1 MDNKKEFMLVYVDS
15 FSGSEE
21 VLYRGAEYQCRDEKH
36 LRTRNL
42 SAKTKKCFQIIKV
55 RPTRTST
62 TSTAKKIF
70 AGILGTLFV
79 GGGLLKLT

>member
-1 MDNKKEFMLVYVDS
+1 MDNNKFMLVYIDS
-15 FSGSEE
+15 YSGSEE
-21 VLYRGAEYQCRDEKH
+21 VLYRGAEYQCREEKH

-55 RPTRTST
+55 KPTRTSS
-62 TSTAKKIF
+62 TSTAKKVF

>member
-1 MDNKKEFMLVYVDS
+1 MDNNKFMLVYIDS
-15 FSGSEE
+15 YSGSEE
-21 VLYRGAEYQCRDEKH
+21 VLYRGAEYQCREEKH

-55 RPTRTST
+55 KPTRTSSMSMT
-62 TSTAKKIF
+62 KKI
-70 AGILGTLFV
+70 GVVLGTLFV